1 MLLAHFAA
9 ALVAKSVYFP
19 VPLSVYLFASLFPNI
34 LRSIL
39 SLVGLEREGI
49 HDASG
54 RHVLGAFQRL
64 FMRAHISHSVVSLL
78 IFACCAAL
86 VPFLAYLMFRG
97 FSPKGDVSRTV
108 RGGAAS
114 TGTAPTRRQR
124 AIDAA
129 TLAENGQPAFTW
141 RFNPIITESSPVTL
155 LKVSAALAACILVH
169 LILDA
174 FSHGEYATLYWYP
187 RMFSAINK
195 PLQTSVSLYRA
206 LPASVVILFELFV
219 FLVAFTILRQTH
231 GLRLHQALLEVH
243 EHLDYTRS
251 ASTRTDSPSVSLQCQ
266 LLVRDLYALWERA
279 TAACASLTNV
289 SSLNDSM
296 VALDFLGAIFL
307 TVYGAQ
313 LVMIFFFSER
323 LNLLFS
329 ILQLVIATVSI
340 RFAYDI
346 VDMVFDTQYEEFSQ
360 DNTHKELDDLDI
372 FTEEF

>member
-1 MLLAHFAA
+1 
-9 ALVAKSVYFP
+9 
-19 VPLSVYLFASLFPNI
+19 
-34 LRSIL
+34 
-39 SLVGLEREGI
+39 
-49 HDASG
+49 
-54 RHVLGAFQRL
+54 
-64 FMRAHISHSVVSLL
+64 
-78 IFACCAAL
+78 
-86 VPFLAYLMFRG
+86 
-97 FSPKGDVSRTV
+97 
-108 RGGAAS
+108 
-114 TGTAPTRRQR
+114 
-124 AIDAA
+124 
-129 TLAENGQPAFTW
+129 
-141 RFNPIITESSPVTL
+141 
-155 LKVSAALAACILVH
+155 
-169 LILDA
+169 
-174 FSHGEYATLYWYP
+174 
-187 RMFSAINK
+187 MFSAINK